1 MELIREVG
9 SGNASNSSAHMG
21 STALVEVLH
30 GSWTTPGRYERWSY
44 TLLVETTDEMTGD
57 TCS

>member
-9 SGNASNSSAHMG
+9 SRNSSNSSAHMS
-21 STALVEVLH
+21 STSLVEVFH
-30 GSWTTPGRYERWSY
+30 GLWKTPGRYERWSY